1 MHTPRV
7 DRRFFASSRGQIVTL
22 LRRAQ
27 STVDDLANRLG
38 LTDNAVRA
46 HLTTLERDGLV
57 EQRGSRRGEG
67 KPSFLYEL
75 TPAAEQLFPK
85 AYGQLLIGILDV
97 LAAQLSPA
105 ALESILRQVGAQL
118 ASTQGVAAGSAAAR
132 ADVAVDRLSELGGL
146 AELKVEADGFVIVG
160 YRCPLADVVRQH
172 PAACRLAETLLAE
185 TSGLEVTE
193 HCTRNDDHLE
203 CRFEMRPTPGSH

>member
-1 MHTPRV
+1 MHNPRV

-67 KPSFLYEL
+67 KPSFLYQL
-75 TPAAEQLFPK
+75 SPAGEQLFPK
-85 AYGQLLIGILDV
+85 AYAQLLIGILDV

-118 ASTQGVAAGSAAAR
+118 ASTRGVAGGSAAAR
-132 ADVAVDRLSELGGL
+132 AEAVVDLLNELGGL
-146 AELKVEADGFVIVG
+146 AELKVVSHGFVIIG
-160 YRCPLADVVRQH
+160 YRCPLADVVLQH
-172 PAACRLAETLLAE
+172 PGACRLAESLLAE

-193 HCTRNDDHLE
+193 RCIREADHLE
-203 CRFEMRPTPGSH
+203 CRFEMWPAASSH